1 MVRLGQVWSWAERR
15 ASRRASEKPP
25 NKVIASS
32 SIRPPHPSLGT
43 SKYDVF
49 KVRVRSTQKTDMS
62 KIISWLETVT
72 KRDRVHKIWGLCGL
86 HKWMVPLLP
95 FTSLWVMIGNKNMV
109 VRVRALCARI
119 HLRPNYFVCV
129 WYAIQI
135 QHGSERG
142 RGRKDGRA
150 ECSYRSPI
158 SRPIHHNQN
167 VDSSNCELRSSSLP
181 SSELC
186 TL

>member
-1 MVRLGQVWSWAERR
+1 
-15 ASRRASEKPP
+15 
-25 NKVIASS
+25 
-32 SIRPPHPSLGT
+32 
-43 SKYDVF
+43 
-49 KVRVRSTQKTDMS
+49 
-62 KIISWLETVT
+62 
-72 KRDRVHKIWGLCGL
+72 
-86 HKWMVPLLP
+86 
-95 FTSLWVMIGNKNMV
+95 MIGNKNMV

-186 TL
+186 TLYFAPPAISNLVFCISHLPDDRHFLGLPACQLHGNCECELRLRNKHGTEITFECLKYSTRRGMGML